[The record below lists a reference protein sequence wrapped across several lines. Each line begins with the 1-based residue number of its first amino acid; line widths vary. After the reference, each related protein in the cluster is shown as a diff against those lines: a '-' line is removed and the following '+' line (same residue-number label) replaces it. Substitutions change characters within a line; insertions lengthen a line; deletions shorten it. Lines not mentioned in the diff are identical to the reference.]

1 MPEPRT
7 MVEELC
13 STPEGLAAFQQE
25 KTILEVTELMCRE
38 MRLSGVSRAE
48 LAQRLGTSQSH
59 VTMLLDGRRNMTLR
73 TVADIMT
80 ALGREMQF
88 RAGPLK
94 TPGS

>member
-1 MPEPRT
+1 
-7 MVEELC
+7 
-13 STPEGLAAFQQE
+13 
-25 KTILEVTELMCRE
+25 
-38 MRLSGVSRAE
+38 
-48 LAQRLGTSQSH
+48 
-59 VTMLLDGRRNMTLR
+59 MLLDGRRNMTLR